1 MNGMNGMI
9 HPFHP
14 VHPLHPFH
22 PKSGRDVLSIL
33 SFLVGFVIV
42 NFTISSA
49 VRTFVLPRSA
59 PDKLN
64 AFLFRTWR
72 RVFNLVLMRIERY
85 ETRDSIMALY
95 APIALMTLTPV
106 WLFLITIGYAFM
118 FWALGAEGWLKA
130 LSLSGSSLLISGV
143 HVNRPFKHV
152 ILDRKSVV

>member
-1 MNGMNGMI
+1 MNGMI
-9 HPFHP
+9 HPLHP
-14 VHPLHPFH
+14 VHPLHPLH
-22 PKSGRDVLSIL
+22 PKNGRDVLSIL

-85 ETRDSIMALY
+85 ETRDIYPKSRQPSVIDIRRLRGSIRSAG
-95 APIALMTLTPV
+95 T
-106 WLFLITIGYAFM
+106 
-118 FWALGAEGWLKA
+118 
-130 LSLSGSSLLISGV
+130 
-143 HVNRPFKHV
+143 
-152 ILDRKSVV
+152 